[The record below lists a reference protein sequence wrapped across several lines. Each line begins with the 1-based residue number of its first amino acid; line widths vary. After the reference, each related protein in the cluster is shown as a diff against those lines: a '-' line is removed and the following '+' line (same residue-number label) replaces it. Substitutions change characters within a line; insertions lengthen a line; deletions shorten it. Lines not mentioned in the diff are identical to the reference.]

1 VDYLEVPLAAAG
13 RMQDKVVFITG
24 VARGMGRNHALR
36 LAEQGADIIGVDLCA
51 DVQSMPYPLATE
63 ADLALTRKLVQERGR
78 RCIVGRAD
86 VRDVAQLRAVLDPA
100 VAELGRLD
108 AVIANAGIFAATS
121 TLGMPESTWQETLD
135 VNLTGTWNTCR
146 AAVPHV
152 LASGRGGSIILVS
165 SMAALTGNA
174 NTANY
179 TASKHGVVGLMRV
192 LAAELGPHRVRVN
205 TVNPTGVATPMV
217 LNEANYRLFRPDLE
231 APTEADLRAVSGQ
244 LNKLPVGLIEPDD
257 VSHAVIYLLSDE
269 ARYVTGVA
277 FPIDAGLA
285 I

>member
-1 VDYLEVPLAAAG
+1 MTIGG
-13 RMQDKVVFITG
+13 RMRDKVVFVTG
-24 VARGMGRNHALR
+24 IARGMGRNHALR

-51 DVQSMPYPLATE
+51 DVESMPYPLATE
-63 ADLALTRKLVQERGR
+63 ADLAETKRLVEKLDR

-86 VRDVAQLRAVLDPA
+86 VRDLGQLQSVLDPA

-108 AVIANAGIFAATS
+108 AVVANAGVFAATS

-135 VNLTGTWNTCR
+135 INLTGVWNTCR

-152 LASGRGGSIILVS
+152 LASDRGGSIVLMS
-165 SMAALTGNA
+165 SMAALTANA

-192 LAAELGPHRVRVN
+192 LAAELGRHRIRVN

-231 APTEADLRAVSGQ
+231 ASAEADLRAVSGQ
-244 LNKLPVGLIEPDD
+244 MHKLPVGLIEPDD
-257 VSHAVIYLLSDE
+257 VSYAVVYLLSDE